1 MVIDGPRLGET
12 VGVDTR
18 GKSERNITI
27 SVKFPFPNVCG
38 DMFSISVDEA
48 NSDSDAGLLN
58 HCAIVS
64 RLD

>member
-1 MVIDGPRLGET
+1 MGRGSVKQWEWIR
-12 VGVDTR
+12 GVKLK
-18 GKSERNITI
+18 GI

-48 NSDSDAGLLN
+48 NSDSDADLLN